1 MDTDIFNTLAGLAG
15 VSGGLVAVAA
25 YFKKVTRSLR
35 DDLMGAITASE
46 GRLEKQIGTVKT
58 DLEKQ
63 IGTVKAD
70 LERQIGTVKT
80 DLERQIGTVKA
91 DLERQIGTVK
101 TDLER
106 QIGRMDVLQSD
117 VSYIRGRLFVTD
129 DELPEGSKAGRG
141 AAETM
146 VSETVPTPL
155 AANR

>member
-58 DLEKQ
+58 DLERQ

-80 DLERQIGTVKA
+80 

>member
-1 MDTDIFNTLAGLAG
+1 MDTDIFNTLVGLAG

-46 GRLEKQIGTVKT
+46 GL
-58 DLEKQ
+58 LEKQ

-70 LERQIGTVKT
+70 LERQIGTVK
-80 DLERQIGTVKA
+80 A
-91 DLERQIGTVK
+91 
-101 TDLER
+101 DLER

-141 AAETM
+141 AAEPM
-146 VSETVPTPL
+146 VSEAVPTPL

>member
-46 GRLEKQIGTVKT
+46 GRLEKQIGTVKA

-70 LERQIGTVKT
+70 LEK
-80 DLERQIGTVKA
+80 QIGTVKA
-91 DLERQIGTVK
+91 
-101 TDLER
+101 DLER

-141 AAETM
+141 AAEPM
-146 VSETVPTPL
+146 VSEAVPTPL

>member
-70 LERQIGTVKT
+70 LEKQIGTVKT
-80 DLERQIGTVKA
+80 DLEK
-91 DLERQIGTVK
+91 QIGTVK

-141 AAETM
+141 AAEPM

>member
-80 DLERQIGTVKA
+80 DLERQIG
-91 DLERQIGTVK
+91 
-101 TDLER
+101 
-106 QIGRMDVLQSD
+106 RMDVLQSD